1 MAMISI
7 HKLITGQRKR
17 KEKIEKARIRRLKDL
32 KKSVLEGK
40 IEDFLEGA
48 NTLDLI
54 FLKQDLGLMEIEEQ
68 EIEIPDINREK
79 IKNEFKKR

>member
-40 IEDFLEGA
+40 VEDFLEGA

-68 EIEIPDINREK
+68 EIEIPDINREQ

>member
-40 IEDFLEGA
+40 VEDFLEGA